1 MVPWVLERNIIVLRD
16 SEESLEDLAEVT
28 EEEVSIDLV
37 DDLHWK
43 LLQHLSFR
51 LVIDSL
57 VLIIDP
63 LVIEMALNLLL

>member
-1 MVPWVLERNIIVLRD
+1 MVPWVLERNIIVLGD

-43 LLQHLSFR
+43 LLQHLSFI